1 MGKRKDERKPLSF
14 STTMRNPE
22 RISQFVD
29 CIKDFEGQILTEEL
43 IMKIVKK
50 VIKNKLY
57 KPTYIVEVEGL
68 KNIYDQENSFFSES
82 ELDNIMTNSSQQH
95 KEAGFQK
102 GWPSRFDTWYKL
114 CKEFGFVYYEMNKK
128 IEVSSSGHMLC
139 EAYLE
144 SPNET
149 EDNNLDDS
157 SSGEKIQ
164 KIFLNALVKYQ
175 TNNPFRRNA
184 NINAPVP
191 LLLNV
196 LKLLNK
202 KAENAGIYRK
212 ELPFLIC
219 WNNSNHVEL
228 YDFIIKFREKYKFK
242 ASDEVVYE
250 ECLKLLDS
258 DNRNRF
264 KMNQIIKESV
274 DDLIRKLRITGI
286 FSLRGMGRFIDIN
299 KLEEKTVDYILKK
312 YTNFITFDNEYE
324 FYKYMSDLDPYI
336 LANKEVNNENLND
349 IRVQALRRFST
360 KYSLD
365 EIIKELKKLQSS
377 NKPSEDE
384 YLKLIDS
391 PTRLEFLTS
400 LLLVKK
406 YPHYIVKAN
415 YSVDDEG
422 NPTFTARGGVA
433 DIEVYDTNMDSLVEV
448 TLMKNRQQA
457 TNEIPAITRHLK
469 EQREKSNKEEV
480 FSIFIAPS
488 LHPDT
493 IYMCEFTMYKEKLGI
508 YSYVISDFVEKLNST
523 NSLLEMKY

>member
-1 MGKRKDERKPLSF
+1 MS
-14 STTMRNPE
+14 
-22 RISQFVD
+22 
-29 CIKDFEGQILTEEL
+29 
-43 IMKIVKK
+43 
-50 VIKNKLY
+50 
-57 KPTYIVEVEGL
+57 
-68 KNIYDQENSFFSES
+68 
-82 ELDNIMTNSSQQH
+82 
-95 KEAGFQK
+95 
-102 GWPSRFDTWYKL
+102 
-114 CKEFGFVYYEMNKK
+114 
-128 IEVSSSGHMLC
+128 
-139 EAYLE
+139 
-144 SPNET
+144 
-149 EDNNLDDS
+149 
-157 SSGEKIQ
+157 
-164 KIFLNALVKYQ
+164 
-175 TNNPFRRNA
+175 
-184 NINAPVP
+184 
-191 LLLNV
+191 
-196 LKLLNK
+196 
-202 KAENAGIYRK
+202 
-212 ELPFLIC
+212 
-219 WNNSNHVEL
+219 
-228 YDFIIKFREKYKFK
+228 
-242 ASDEVVYE
+242 
-250 ECLKLLDS
+250 
-258 DNRNRF
+258 
-264 KMNQIIKESV
+264 QIIKESV

-336 LANKEVNNENLND
+336 LANKEVNTENLND